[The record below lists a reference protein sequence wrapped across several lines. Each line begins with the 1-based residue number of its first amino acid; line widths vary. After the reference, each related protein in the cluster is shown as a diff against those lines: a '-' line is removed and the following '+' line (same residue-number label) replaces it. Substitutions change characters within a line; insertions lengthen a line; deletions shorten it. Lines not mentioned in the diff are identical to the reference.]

1 MAEPASSAAALTIT
15 AAGLTI
21 FGISTGLHPHILL
34 AGLAGG
40 LWSLSYQQPLPA
52 WKRLAV
58 ATLASVIAGYLTPAV
73 AVGVTSIAVWP
84 QAMSNDL
91 MQLPIAVT
99 IGLLAHRVLGPAV
112 MRFAAKKAEEVQK

>member
-1 MAEPASSAAALTIT
+1 MAEPASSSAALTIT

-21 FGISTGLHPHILL
+21 FGISTGLHPPILL

-40 LWSLSYQQPLPA
+40 LWSLSYQPPLPA
-52 WKRLAV
+52 WRRLAV
-58 ATLASVIAGYLTPAV
+58 ATLASIIAGYLTPAV
-73 AVGVTSIAVWP
+73 AVGITSIAVWP
-84 QAMSNDL
+84 PAMSNDL